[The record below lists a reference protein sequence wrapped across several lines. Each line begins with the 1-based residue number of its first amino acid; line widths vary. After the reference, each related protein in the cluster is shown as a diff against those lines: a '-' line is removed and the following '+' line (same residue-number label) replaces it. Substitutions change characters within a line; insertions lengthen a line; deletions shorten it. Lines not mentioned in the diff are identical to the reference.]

1 MPPRT
6 LLERLPRKLDKKGV
20 LNGDAV
26 VKQGNKCR
34 TDVKD
39 GYDAAED
46 GQVDRDGFV
55 QMPHKIDE
63 AERKECNGAVEHEW
77 KGTGDGMDT
86 EAVQTLVSLVF
97 I

>member
-1 MPPRT
+1 
-6 LLERLPRKLDKKGV
+6 
-20 LNGDAV
+20 
-26 VKQGNKCR
+26 
-34 TDVKD
+34 
-39 GYDAAED
+39 
-46 GQVDRDGFV
+46 
-55 QMPHKIDE
+55 MPHKIDE